1 MKMFTI
7 LQDNREKT
15 PYDFSRMPAVE
26 VEEVT
31 LETGDYAIKE
41 FCTHDPKRDTWVPR
55 FAVERKAENDFL
67 NSITWER
74 ERFKAEIERADGWPV
89 PLTVIV
95 ESPRH
100 VFENETHYRDV
111 SSNQVFG
118 TIDAWAQHYNVDFFF
133 RDDRRVAADLAFDF
147 LAEWYR
153 LASKG
158 DL

>member
-1 MKMFTI
+1 MSMFTI

-15 PYDFSRMPAVE
+15 PYDFSSMPAVE

-41 FCTHDPKRDTWVPR
+41 FSVHDPKRDTWVPR

-89 PLTVIV
+89 PLPVIV
-95 ESPRH
+95 ESPRT
-100 VFENETHYRDV
+100 VFQNESHYRDV
-111 SSNQVFG
+111 TAGQVFG
-118 TIDAWAQHYNVDFFF
+118 TIDSWANHYNVDFYF
-133 RDDRRVAADLAFDF
+133 RADRTVAAELAFDF
-147 LAEWYR
+147 LSEWFR
-153 LASKG
+153 LAHKG